1 MSGRGVLHHKPWLRK
16 VQLVEGAHLERL
28 QRLGLTSYEARAY
41 LALLRRDSSTAAET
55 ARLAGLPRQRVYDVL
70 SSLVEKGLA
79 STRPGRAVK
88 YSAAPPDQALESL
101 VAQHRQQLDEL
112 ERDTASMIDALKPD
126 YLAGQEHTDPLE
138 YIEVLRDR
146 RAINERFGELEAG
159 IKNEI
164 LVFTKPPYATPVH
177 EHEEGLEV
185 VQTHVARSMYEF
197 TAFDDARF
205 AEGVRRYIEAG
216 EDARF
221 VEELPLKLVIID
233 EQIVMFG
240 IEDPVAGS
248 SILTMIVVDHPSLAR
263 LLKIAFEAV
272 WETGLTFDEASRRFS
287 QQRKSA

>member
-1 MSGRGVLHHKPWLRK
+1 MD
-16 VQLVEGAHLERL
+16 GAHLDRL

-70 SSLVEKGLA
+70 SALVEKGLA
-79 STRPGRAVK
+79 SERPGKVVK
-88 YSAAPPDQALESL
+88 YAAAPPDQALSSL
-101 VAQHRQQLDEL
+101 LAQHRNELEQL
-112 ERDTASMIDALKPD
+112 ERDTDAMLGSLEHT
-126 YLAGQEHTDPLE
+126 YLAGREQTDPLA

-146 RAINERFGELEAG
+146 RAINDRFGELEAG
-159 IKNEI
+159 IKDEI
-164 LVFTKPPYATPVH
+164 LVFTKPPYATPVF
-177 EHEEGLEV
+177 EHDEGLEV
-185 VQTHVARSMYEF
+185 VSSHRARSVYELS
-197 TAFDDARF
+197 AFDDPRSVEAI
-205 AEGVRRYIEAG
+205 GRYIDAG

-233 EQIVMFG
+233 EQIAMFG

-272 WETGLTFDEASRRFS
+272 LETGLTFDEARARLAGARRT
-287 QQRKSA
+287 A